1 MSAAQPEPPKVLV
14 VEDNEGVRASL
25 SRLLSLDGFRIIE
38 ADSAERAAGLLG
50 TTTVSA
56 MILDVN
62 LAGTKSGLELLK
74 DLHESPATAKTPT
87 IVLTG
92 ACLTDAQQAALHAR
106 GGVLFQKPYD
116 ANELLGFLKQI
127 TCRDQPH

>member
-1 MSAAQPEPPKVLV
+1 MPRPADQPMNVLL

-25 SRLLSLDGFRIIE
+25 SRLLTLDGFRAIE
-38 ADSAERAAGLLG
+38 AESAEQAAGLLG
-50 TTTVSA
+50 STTVSA

-62 LAGTKSGLELLK
+62 LAGTKTGLDLLRELY
-74 DLHESPATAKTPT
+74 EANGGAKTPT

-92 ACLTDAQQAALHAR
+92 AALTEAEQAALHAR
-106 GGVLFQKPYD
+106 GGVLFYKPYEPS
-116 ANELLGFLKQI
+116 ELLGFLKQI